1 MNGQSII
8 VALLVAACAVY
19 AAWALAPRAA
29 RRRIATALLARADA
43 SRANAPRANA
53 PRPDAPQ
60 NASGSA
66 WPAPVVRFLE
76 RHARVDDGCGCD
88 GCDVGAA
95 KARPASPQDAARPIT
110 FHPRPP
116 R

>member
-43 SRANAPRANA
+43 SRANA